1 MRFITYMSE
10 NMAMYGVLK
19 DEKTLVPI
27 DELLNGL
34 PDELLD
40 KLRDEELNGIPA
52 TLADFISVSDD
63 RIIHA
68 MKEKLED
75 AQLSAILLENVKIMA
90 PIPYPRRNIIC
101 LGKNYVNHAKEIA
114 GTIKGGGDFP
124 SEPVYFSKF
133 ASPAIGT
140 GDYIISHEDITSCLD
155 YEVELAVVIG
165 KNGRNIEID
174 EVERYIFGYTII
186 NDVTA
191 RDLQTTH
198 GQWFRG
204 KSLDT
209 FCPMGPC
216 ILYKSEVPFPVK
228 LDISCSVNGELRQFS
243 NTGDMTFDIAYIISQ
258 LSRGIELKAGDII
271 ATGTPQGV
279 GIGFDPP
286 RYLKPGDVVTCT
298 IDKIGTLTNKVI

>member
-1 MRFITYMSE
+1 MRFVTYMLN
-10 NMAMYGVLK
+10 NMVKYGVLR

-27 DELLNGL
+27 G
-34 PDELLD
+34 ELLD
-40 KLRDEELNGIPA
+40 GELNEIPA
-52 TLADFISVSDD
+52 TLADFIEASDD

-68 MKEKLED
+68 MKEKLKGAKLSSIPLED
-75 AQLSAILLENVKIMA
+75 VKIMA

-101 LGKNYVNHAKEIA
+101 LGKNYARHAQEVA
-114 GTIKGGGDFP
+114 GTIKGGGDMP
-124 SEPVYFSKF
+124 REPVYFSKF

-140 GDYIISHEDITSCLD
+140 GDYIMAHESVTSCLD
-155 YEVELAVVIG
+155 YEVELAVVMG
-165 KNGRNIEID
+165 KNGRDIKRD
-174 EVERYIFGYTII
+174 EAEDYIFGYTII

-191 RDLQTTH
+191 RDLQMAH

-216 ILYKSEVPFPVK
+216 ILHKSEAPFPVK
-228 LDISCSVNGELRQFS
+228 LNISCSVNGELRQFA
-243 NTGDMTFDIAYIISQ
+243 NTGDMTFDIAYIITQ
-258 LSRGIELKAGDII
+258 ISRGIELKAGDII

-286 RYLKPGDVVTCT
+286 RYLNPGDVVSCA
-298 IDKIGTLTNKVI
+298 IEKIGTLTNIVK